1 MTIQFKDPT
10 TVKLRNFNTRMET
23 HGDQDV
29 AAMDLA
35 LSLTGG
41 NALLDMLH
49 PDARRLLF
57 KPLAERP
64 GELPLPTDDLPSIRM
79 SHLVMPMTFDNE
91 QVGMT
96 LRIAYGATGKADMV
110 VSDVRL
116 SKVKVESL
124 IEGGSVE
131 LRFTLSSTDVSEKV
145 LGKLPLLQ
153 KHELSITLMP
163 AEVKTT
169 DMEASKSKAKAE
181 ADALFNTP
189 PGAQKTPEE
198 ALADTAKA

>member
-10 TVKLRNFNTRMET
+10 NVYLRNFNTRMEK
-23 HGDQDV
+23 HGDDDV
-29 AAMDLA
+29 PAMDLA
-35 LSLTGG
+35 LSITGG
-41 NALLDMLH
+41 NELLDMLH
-49 PDARRLLF
+49 SDARRLLF
-57 KPLAERP
+57 KPLTERA

-79 SHLVMPMTFDNE
+79 PGLVMPMAFDNE
-91 QVGMT
+91 QAGMT

-110 VSDVRL
+110 VADVKL

-131 LRFTLSSTDVSEKV
+131 LRFTLSSTDVNEKV

-169 DMEASKSKAKAE
+169 DMESSKAKAKAE

-189 PGAQKTPEE
+189 PQTPEQ
-198 ALADTAKA
+198 ALAATAH

>member
-1 MTIQFKDPT
+1 MTIQFKEPT
-10 TVKLRNFNTRMET
+10 TVKLRNFNTRMEV
-23 HGDQDV
+23 HGETDV

-35 LSLTGG
+35 LAITGG
-41 NALLDMLH
+41 NELLDMIH
-49 PDARRLLF
+49 SDARRLLF
-57 KPLAERP
+57 KPLSERP

-79 SHLVMPMTFDNE
+79 PQLAMPMAFDLE

-110 VSDVRL
+110 VADVKL
-116 SKVKVESL
+116 SKVKVEAL

-131 LRFTLSSTDVSEKV
+131 VRFTLSSTDVSEKV

-189 PGAQKTPEE
+189 PASKTTPEE
-198 ALADTAKA
+198 AFTGSAA

>member
-10 TVKLRNFNTRMET
+10 NVYLRNFNTRMEK
-23 HGDQDV
+23 HGDDDV
-29 AAMDLA
+29 PAMDLA
-35 LSLTGG
+35 LSITGG
-41 NALLDMLH
+41 NELLDMLH
-49 PDARRLLF
+49 SDARRLLF
-57 KPLAERP
+57 KPLTERA
-64 GELPLPTDDLPSIRM
+64 GELALPTDDLPSIRM
-79 SHLVMPMTFDNE
+79 PSLVMPMAFDNE
-91 QVGMT
+91 QAGMT

-110 VSDVRL
+110 IADVKL

-131 LRFTLSSTDVSEKV
+131 LRFTLSSTDVNEKV

-169 DMEASKSKAKAE
+169 DMEASKAKAKAE

-189 PGAQKTPEE
+189 PQTPEQ
-198 ALADTAKA
+198 ALAATAH